1 MHFRGSGLVSIELR
15 CFRRFGPGVLAQCI
29 GSGVG
34 SGVGSRVG
42 LVVGLGVFDGRD
54 DNVFMTDT
62 KQKQRTKKGFTKTS
76 GGPYEGRFGF
86 PI

>member
-1 MHFRGSGLVSIELR
+1 MFWSNCVASGVLVQEYRLS
-15 CFRRFGPGVLAQCI
+15 VLAQCI

-62 KQKQRTKKGFTKTS
+62 KQNKRTKKGFTKTS
-76 GGPYEGRFGF
+76 GGPYTGRFGF

>member
-1 MHFRGSGLVSIELR
+1 M
-15 CFRRFGPGVLAQCI
+15 
-29 GSGVG
+29 
-34 SGVGSRVG
+34 
-42 LVVGLGVFDGRD
+42 VVGLGVFDGRD